1 MPKATDEAA
10 VLDRIGAADRLIDVQ
25 AVRALLGVSD
35 RTVWKMLYA
44 GKLPACVR
52 VNRSVRWRLSD
63 VQRFIAVGCDIAAFD
78 RESRKAVAA
87 VR

>member
-1 MPKATDEAA
+1 MAKTDEA
-10 VLDRIGAADRLIDVQ
+10 VLDRLGPAAADRLIDVQ
-25 AVRALLGVSD
+25 AHAALLGVSD

-44 GKLPACVR
+44 GKLPPCVR

-63 VQRFIAVGCDIAAFD
+63 VQRFTAVGCNIDAFNS
-78 RESRKAVAA
+78 ESRKAVA